1 MARAVRQVKVRPA
14 RMASRALVVQS
25 GQAVAAPVPAKVARR
40 VRVRVVRKVVKVQP
54 ATARA
59 SASTPTAIRA
69 MPPASRPTTPPRGSA
84 RMVRVRQVVARVA
97 AIVVPVVPVV
107 RAAATAR
114 VVAPVVVRVAVA
126 TVAAAHA
133 VHKPQ

>member
-1 MARAVRQVKVRPA
+1 
-14 RMASRALVVQS
+14 MASRALVVQS

-40 VRVRVVRKVVKVQP
+40 ARGKVVRTVLRVQP
-54 ATARA
+54 GRVKA
-59 SASTPTAIRA
+59 SANTPMATRA

-97 AIVVPVVPVV
+97 AIVAPVVPVV

>member
-1 MARAVRQVKVRPA
+1 MQQVKVRHA

-69 MPPASRPTTPPRGSA
+69 MPPASRPTTPHQVSA
-84 RMVRVRQVVARVA
+84 RMARVRPAAAPVA
-97 AIVVPVVPVV
+97 AIVVRAARAVAIVRPAAPVAVRRVAAVTAVAV
-107 RAAATAR
+107 RAAR
-114 VVAPVVVRVAVA
+114 
-126 TVAAAHA
+126 
-133 VHKPQ
+133 KQQ